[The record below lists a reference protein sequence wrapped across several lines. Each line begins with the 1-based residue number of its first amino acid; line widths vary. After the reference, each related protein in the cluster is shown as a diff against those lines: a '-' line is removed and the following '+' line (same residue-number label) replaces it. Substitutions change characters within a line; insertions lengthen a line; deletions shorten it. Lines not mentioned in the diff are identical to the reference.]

1 MVFYEAFSQCPP
13 RETRDWRTSNF
24 PAHLLPVHVSQRNAF
39 FEVGDVNFLLERRAT
54 MVDRAT
60 APVIYQFE
68 SPPLTYAGLIEFS
81 QFTFETEFPK
91 LRSRGCTTA
100 PLKNRCKNTKLMAR
114 RALCR
119 RVGLAACVV
128 LPRQS
133 KHLLAVF
140 TFKLRAAVFLKCF
153 SI

>member
-39 FEVGDVNFLLERRAT
+39 FEVGDVNVLLERRAT

-68 SPPLTYAGLIEFS
+68 SPHS
-81 QFTFETEFPK
+81 
-91 LRSRGCTTA
+91 
-100 PLKNRCKNTKLMAR
+100 LMQ
-114 RALCR
+114 
-119 RVGLAACVV
+119 G
-128 LPRQS
+128 
-133 KHLLAVF
+133 
-140 TFKLRAAVFLKCF
+140 
-153 SI
+153 